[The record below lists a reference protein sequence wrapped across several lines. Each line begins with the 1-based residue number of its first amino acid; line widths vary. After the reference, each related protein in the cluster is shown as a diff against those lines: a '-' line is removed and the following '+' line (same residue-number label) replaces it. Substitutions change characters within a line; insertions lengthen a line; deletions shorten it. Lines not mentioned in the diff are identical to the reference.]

1 MEGGGGVWREEAEGG
16 AGLGTRAQQ
25 QCLQCLIVSRW
36 VGFAGINCD
45 EITLWLY
52 NGGGWF

>member
-1 MEGGGGVWREEAEGG
+1 MEGGGGVWRKEAEGG

-25 QCLQCLIVSRW
+25 QCLIVSRW

-52 NGGGWF
+52 NRGGWF